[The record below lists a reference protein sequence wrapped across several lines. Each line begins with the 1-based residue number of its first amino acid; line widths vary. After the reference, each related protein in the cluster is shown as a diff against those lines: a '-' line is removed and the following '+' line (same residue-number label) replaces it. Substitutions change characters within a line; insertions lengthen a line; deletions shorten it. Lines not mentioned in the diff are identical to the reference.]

1 MMEHRQERPLVAI
14 DIAVPRDID
23 PEVGDLPGIRL
34 YDIDSLNQQ
43 LEHSLAERMG
53 EVPHV
58 EAILAQEEARFMEY
72 FKTLDIL
79 PLISQLRTQAEEIRR
94 SELEKTLRR
103 LPELNEAEIKR
114 IEALT
119 EALVKK
125 LIDAPITRLRTEAQ
139 CPNAPRYAQ
148 VVRTL
153 YGFEMPGH
161 ICGLSSEACPLA
173 QDSSTSL

>member
-1 MMEHRQERPLVAI
+1 MMENRQDRPLVAI

-23 PEVGDLPGIRL
+23 PQVGDLPGIRL

-43 LEHSLAERMG
+43 LEHSLAERVG
-53 EVPHV
+53 EVPQV
-58 EAILAQEEARFMEY
+58 EAILAHEEARFMEY

-103 LPELNEAEIKR
+103 LPGLSEAEIKR
-114 IEALT
+114 VEALT

-153 YGFEMPGH
+153 YGFEAPGD
-161 ICGLSSEACPLA
+161 ICGLSSEACPLTL
-173 QDSSTSL
+173 DPNTSQ